1 MNQSEAANASA
12 KFAAGSQD
20 DQYLLSRLGL
30 KTVSGIAPVISAEY
44 DDVIRV
50 MYCTWT
56 QKLQRRFQRM
66 MDAMANTMGIDQ
78 MLRVSVLES
87 R

>member
-1 MNQSEAANASA
+1 M
-12 KFAAGSQD
+12 
-20 DQYLLSRLGL
+20 
-30 KTVSGIAPVISAEY
+30 ISAEY

>member
-1 MNQSEAANASA
+1 
-12 KFAAGSQD
+12 
-20 DQYLLSRLGL
+20 
-30 KTVSGIAPVISAEY
+30 VISTDY

-50 MYCTWT
+50 MYCTRT

-78 MLRVSVLES
+78 MLHISVLDS